1 MTSQK
6 VAVINHLM
14 DPDQQ
19 PLTQVPDI
27 EEGEAELKLV
37 LVGGTR
43 DLCIR
48 LWMLMHVMW
57 LAIVVEVVWRDMMSP

>member
-1 MTSQK
+1 
-6 VAVINHLM
+6 M

-48 LWMLMHVMW
+48 LWMLMHVMR

>member
-1 MTSQK
+1 MTSQQA
-6 VAVINHLM
+6 AVINHLM
-14 DPDQQ
+14 DLDQQ

-48 LWMLMHVMW
+48 LWMLMHVMR